1 LKTEKLTHIYFIG
14 IGGIGM
20 SALARYFKSL
30 GKDVSGYDKTPTTLT
45 AELEKEGIRISFK
58 DEPDS
63 IPVAFNSNSGN
74 PETVLVVY
82 TPAIPK
88 DQKIFNHF
96 KTLGLPLKKRSEV
109 LGMITADSYTIA
121 VAGTHGKT
129 TTSSIIAH
137 LLTNAGYNCTAFM
150 GGISKNYNTNY
161 LPGKPSAGKNMVV
174 VEADEYD
181 RSFLTL
187 NPDLSVITSMDADH
201 LDIYGDKNYMEESYR
216 MFAAKLKPG
225 GKLFFRS
232 GLGLEN
238 MGLNYS
244 TYSINEQSD
253 IVAGN
258 VRIKNHQYHFD
269 WSDKNGT
276 ITDLT
281 SDLPGW
287 HNVENSAV
295 SIALARH
302 IGLSDS
308 QIMNGLKSYSGVRR
322 RFDIQ
327 VRSSN
332 VVYIDDYAHH
342 PEELRACISSAREL
356 YPGKKIMGI
365 FQPHLYSRTRDF
377 VDGFAKSLSLLDE
390 LLLLDIYPAREL
402 PIPGVDSSIILQ
414 KMDNRSVTLC
424 HKEDVLKIL
433 ENKKFDVLLSLGAG
447 DIDQLVAPIRKYLQS
462 THLQTLENEK

>member
-1 LKTEKLTHIYFIG
+1 MKTEKLTHIYFIG

-30 GKDVSGYDKTPTTLT
+30 GKEVSGYDKTPTTLT

-58 DEPDS
+58 DELES
-63 IPVAFNSNSGN
+63 IPEEFNGKSENSGSL
-74 PETVLVVY
+74 LVVY

-88 DQKIFNHF
+88 DQRIFNHF
-96 KTLGLPLKKRSEV
+96 KDLGLPLKKRSEV

-137 LLTNAGYNCTAFM
+137 LLTHAGYNCTAFM

-201 LDIYGDKNYMEESYR
+201 LDIYGDKNYMEQSYR

-238 MGLNYS
+238 MGLNHS
-244 TYSINEQSD
+244 TYSIEEQSE
-253 IVAGN
+253 IVADN
-258 VRIKNHQYHFD
+258 VRIENHQYHFD
-269 WSDKNGT
+269 WSDKKGK
-276 ITDLT
+276 ISDLT
-281 SDLPGW
+281 SDLPGR
-287 HNVENSAV
+287 HNVENSVV
-295 SIALARH
+295 SIALAKQ

-308 QIMNGLKSYSGVRR
+308 QIIDGLKSYTGVRR

-327 VRSSN
+327 VRSSSI
-332 VVYIDDYAHH
+332 VYIDDYAHH

-356 YPGKKIMGI
+356 YPGKRILGI

-377 VDGFAKSLSLLDE
+377 ADGFAKSLSLLDE
-390 LLLLDIYPAREL
+390 LILLDIYPAREL
-402 PIPGVDSSIILQ
+402 PIPGVESSIILD
-414 KMDNRSVTLC
+414 KMSNTLVTLC
-424 HKEDVLKIL
+424 HKEEVLKIL

-447 DIDQLVAPIRKYLQS
+447 DIDQLVVPIRKYLQS
-462 THLQTLENEK
+462 THLQMLENEK